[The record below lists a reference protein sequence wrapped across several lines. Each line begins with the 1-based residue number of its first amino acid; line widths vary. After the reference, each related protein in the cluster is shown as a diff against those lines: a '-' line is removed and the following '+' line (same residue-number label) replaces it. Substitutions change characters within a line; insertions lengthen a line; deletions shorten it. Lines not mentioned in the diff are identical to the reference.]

1 MEAIMILI
9 KEKLARLL
17 FEQEIGNNIK
27 FEDLLEHQSHD
38 YLTRAEK
45 IIQFFIETINNKEFH
60 VC

>member
-1 MEAIMILI
+1 MILI

-27 FEDLLEHQSHD
+27 FEDLLKHQSHD

-45 IIQFFIETINNKEFH
+45 IIQFFIEAINNKEFRI
-60 VC
+60 C